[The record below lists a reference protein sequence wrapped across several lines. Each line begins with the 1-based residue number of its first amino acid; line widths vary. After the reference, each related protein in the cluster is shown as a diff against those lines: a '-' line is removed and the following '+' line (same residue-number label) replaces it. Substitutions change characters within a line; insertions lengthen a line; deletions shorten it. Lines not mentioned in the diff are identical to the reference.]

1 MKNRLIS
8 CIAILMMFLP
18 SCNKDSNEIKV
29 IKTLSISN
37 GSHAFINSDGKSFYE
52 NTFMSQEDSHRYGL
66 EMIKGVQYR
75 ITASQLGMLI
85 NQTSLTL
92 INNAGDTLAQ
102 SLGEDISKS
111 AIVIK
116 SPATSSYYV
125 IVSLIRR
132 STVQF
137 DYRLSFEEI
146 AEDAVS
152 FSGLEW
158 KSNGPWSISNSSTA
172 ELANSDSRVYRHLKL
187 SSSLTGNPN
196 MSFVVQSSSSGIPN
210 FGIVMNPSDELIQF
224 SEYAWELP
232 GTGYAFLAFKDNS
245 QYTIIRLNPGSMSL
259 DWGSLANINLDFV
272 AGIKVELKYEFNIYN
287 IYLNGTLLRNI
298 NGALQNIEIVIQDR
312 GDGVTKIKDFQL
324 N

>member
-1 MKNRLIS
+1 MKNIFIICVAL
-8 CIAILMMFLP
+8 LMIFLP
-18 SCNKDSNEIKV
+18 SCKKDSNESNV
-29 IKTLSISN
+29 IKTLSIN
-37 GSHAFINSDGKSFYE
+37 NESHAFINTDGKRYYE
-52 NTFMSQEDSHRYGL
+52 NTFISQEESHKYEL
-66 EMIKGVQYR
+66 EMIKGVEYR
-75 ITASQLGMLI
+75 ISASQLDMLI

-92 INNAGDTLAQ
+92 VNVSGDTLAR

-111 AIVIK
+111 SIVIK
-116 SPATSSYYV
+116 SPATSNFYV
-125 IVSLIRR
+125 YVSLIRR
-132 STVQF
+132 STAQF

-146 AEDAVS
+146 TEDAVS

-158 KSNGPWSISNSSTA
+158 KSNGPWFISNSSTA

-187 SSSLTGNPN
+187 NSSLTGNPN
-196 MSFVVQSSSSGIPN
+196 MSFVVQSSSSGISN

-259 DWGSLANINLDFV
+259 DWSSLANINLDFV
-272 AGIKVELKYEFNIYN
+272 AGIKVELKYESNLYN
-287 IYLNGTLLRNI
+287 IYLNGTLLKNI
-298 NGALQNIEIVIQDR
+298 SGNLQNIEIVIQDH

-324 N
+324 Q